1 MRFLVISAIKDL
13 KRRLA
18 DPLALLIWIGFP
30 ALLGVLISLLAGD
43 NGTIPTARVL
53 LVNQDDS
60 AITGLLAGALE
71 QTGDGEGVLLRVEEV
86 DLEEGRQRIGD
97 GDATALLIVPPG
109 FGDALLADEP
119 TELTLVTNPAEQILP
134 AIVVEELEILRD
146 AVFYGQ
152 RIVGEPIRE
161 IAAGPPPGRNFF
173 DNAVIARLAVQ
184 INDRLADAE
193 NLLDPPILE
202 LNIGAEEIEGT
213 LEKAA
218 AGFDLARFIMPGMIF
233 MSILFI
239 AQGMSE
245 DLWREKDGGTLRR
258 AVTSPHSLLPFIVGK
273 LIAGLLLTAA
283 VSTVA
288 LLVAVWAFDLPM
300 ARIPVAIIWC
310 TFAGTALLGFFHFIA
325 ILGNSQRSANIVTSM
340 VLFPLMMIG
349 GSFFPFEAMPAWMR
363 GIGVWTPNGMA
374 VVQLREMLFGV
385 PELPGLAVAAL
396 GIAAITGISLFLCL
410 RRLRVLVTV

>member
-1 MRFLVISAIKDL
+1 
-13 KRRLA
+13 
-18 DPLALLIWIGFP
+18 
-30 ALLGVLISLLAGD
+30 
-43 NGTIPTARVL
+43 
-53 LVNQDDS
+53 
-60 AITGLLAGALE
+60 
-71 QTGDGEGVLLRVEEV
+71 
-86 DLEEGRQRIGD
+86 
-97 GDATALLIVPPG
+97 
-109 FGDALLADEP
+109 
-119 TELTLVTNPAEQILP
+119 EQILP

>member
-1 MRFLVISAIKDL
+1 MRFLLISAMKDL
-13 KRRLA
+13 KRRFA
-18 DPLALLIWIGFP
+18 DPLALLIWIVFP
-30 ALLGVLISLLAGD
+30 ALLGVLISLLAGN
-43 NGTIPTARVL
+43 NGTTPTAGIL
-53 LVNQDDS
+53 LVDQDDS
-60 AITGLLAGALE
+60 PITGLLPGALE
-71 QTGDGEGVLLRVEEV
+71 QIGARQGVSLRVERV
-86 DLEEGRQRIGD
+86 DLEEGLERIGD

-134 AIVVEELEILRD
+134 ALVVEDLKILSE

-152 RIVGEPIRE
+152 RIVGEPIQV
-161 IAAGPPPGRNFF
+161 IAAGPPPGGNFF
-173 DNAVIARLAVQ
+173 DSAVIAGLAAR
-184 INDRLADAE
+184 INDRLVEVQD
-193 NLLDPPILE
+193 LLDPPILE
-202 LNIGAEEIEGT
+202 LHMGAEEN
-213 LEKAA
+213 EKMPENAT
-218 AGFDLARFIMPGMIF
+218 AGFDLSRFIMPGMIF

-258 AVTSPHSLLPFIVGK
+258 AVMSPHSLLPFVVGK
-273 LIAGLLLTAA
+273 LIAGLLLIAA

-300 ARIPVAIIWC
+300 GRIPIAVIWC

-325 ILGNSQRSANIVTSM
+325 ILGKSRRSANLVTSM

-349 GSFFPFEAMPAWMR
+349 GSFFPFETMPAWMR
-363 GIGVWTPNGMA
+363 AVGVWTPNGMA

-385 PELPGLAVAAL
+385 AELPELAVAVL
-396 GIAAITGISLFLCL
+396 GIAAIAGISLFLCL
-410 RRLRVLVTV
+410 CRLKVLATV